1 MLVWIF
7 MNIFFIDTSAPSIKI
22 LSLFVG
28 RDLFWRSNGF
38 ATAYKRS
45 YRNYVCHVESSLFF
59 FENPCRSSFDQKLWQ
74 RKLWIQMQECFKA
87 RCVKRKKKKW
97 RQLWIARKNLCT
109 IHIWIVQKYIFLY
122 SSKPPKKEKKK
133 KRKRKWLTYQFSDL
147 NFLLDLVKK
156 RLT

>member
-45 YRNYVCHVESSLFF
+45 YRNNVCHVEIVIIFF
-59 FENPCRSSFDQKLWQ
+59 LRIRVDHHLTKSFDKENFEYKCKNALKLGVL
-74 RKLWIQMQECFKA
+74 RG
-87 RCVKRKKKKW
+87 KKK
-97 RQLWIARKNLCT
+97 N
-109 IHIWIVQKYIFLY
+109 
-122 SSKPPKKEKKK
+122 E
-133 KRKRKWLTYQFSDL
+133 D
-147 NFLLDLVKK
+147 NFE
-156 RLT
+156 